1 MAREGDDTSDPN
13 LRKGEEAARKIEA
26 KYGIDNLEMDDFN
39 YGLIS
44 GKLSAL
50 SWVMGSEWE
59 GSMDT

>member
-1 MAREGDDTSDPN
+1 M
-13 LRKGEEAARKIEA
+13 RKGEEAARKIEA